1 MDDSIK
7 EAIEESIDNPD
18 KLKDIEK
25 IISIVKSAEY
35 SGDGVVEATKWY
47 QNKYGCDISKAN
59 MFVITEVSR
68 RGIDIKYR
76 PGTPGSKGCMVT
88 ILFAITTTL
97 ASYFFFIV

>member
-76 PGTPGSKGCMVT
+76 SGTPGSKGCMVT

>member
-1 MDDSIK
+1 MDESIK
-7 EAIEESIDNPD
+7 EAIEESIGNPD
-18 KLKDIEK
+18 KLKDIEE
-25 IISIVKSAEY
+25 IISIVTSAEY
-35 SGDGVVEATKWY
+35 SGDGVIEATKWY

-88 ILFAITTTL
+88 LLFAITTTL
-97 ASYFFFIV
+97 VSFFFI

>member
-7 EAIEESIDNPD
+7 EAIEGSIDNPD

-35 SGDGVVEATKWY
+35 SGDGVIEATKWY

-76 PGTPGSKGCMVT
+76 PGTPGSKGCMMT
-88 ILFAITTTL
+88 LLFAITTTL
-97 ASYFFFIV
+97 VSFFFI